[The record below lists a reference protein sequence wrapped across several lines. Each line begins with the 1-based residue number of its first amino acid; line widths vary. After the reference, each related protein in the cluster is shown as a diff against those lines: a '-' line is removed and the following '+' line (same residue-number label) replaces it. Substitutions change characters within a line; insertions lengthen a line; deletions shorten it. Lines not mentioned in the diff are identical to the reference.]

1 MQTTDHFPPQ
11 QLIQDLTVDQLRT
24 LIRSIVEEILLEFLD
39 DSNHRVTL
47 NPSAKA
53 ELLTQKHQPE
63 RSNRQFG
70 CAQGLLVVH
79 DDFDDSLFD

>member
-11 QLIQDLTVDQLRT
+11 QLIRDLTVDQLRT
-24 LIRSIVEEILLEFLD
+24 LIRSIVEEILLECFD
-39 DSNHRVTL
+39 DSNHRVT
-47 NPSAKA
+47 
-53 ELLTQKHQPE
+53 LTQKHQPE

-70 CAQGLLVVH
+70 NAQGLLVVH